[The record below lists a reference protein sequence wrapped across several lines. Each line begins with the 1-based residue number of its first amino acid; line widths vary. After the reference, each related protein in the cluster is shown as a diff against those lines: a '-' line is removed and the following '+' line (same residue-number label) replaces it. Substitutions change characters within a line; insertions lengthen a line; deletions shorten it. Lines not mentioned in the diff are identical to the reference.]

1 MFERPSAVSGERG
14 PDWSVPTPTIP
25 GAVAPIGPPP
35 DAEFGSEAPVRPVV
49 LRRPDL
55 LAGAALVLAGLAA
68 NVSLWLPWVR
78 GADRTGSHTGIALLR
93 RGLAAAVHSGVG
105 GALAGGV
112 WQPVAI
118 VVGGGVL
125 VVLGMLLFVPAHT
138 HRLVG
143 VLALGVALLVTVGVV
158 TTVVAEGLAGTG
170 PGLWCAAGVAGFG
183 LLGALK
189 AMLTLPLVTTVE
201 PVPETG

>member
-1 MFERPSAVSGERG
+1 
-14 PDWSVPTPTIP
+14 
-25 GAVAPIGPPP
+25 
-35 DAEFGSEAPVRPVV
+35 
-49 LRRPDL
+49 
-55 LAGAALVLAGLAA
+55 
-68 NVSLWLPWVR
+68 
-78 GADRTGSHTGIALLR
+78 
-93 RGLAAAVHSGVG
+93 
-105 GALAGGV
+105 
-112 WQPVAI
+112 
-118 VVGGGVL
+118 
-125 VVLGMLLFVPAHT
+125 MLLFVPAHT